1 MTVTLGNKGFKK
13 QFYRLVDGESLSNED
28 QQKLRIVERRVFD
41 ASREDILKE
50 ATDKKW
56 SGSLDQNRRADTIV
70 ATKIRTSF
78 RVFENSTSSSKESY
92 FYFK

>member
-1 MTVTLGNKGFKK
+1 MTVILGNKGFKK
-13 QFYRLVDGESLSNED
+13 QFYRLVDGESLSNDD
-28 QQKLRIVERRVFD
+28 QQKLRIIERRVFD

-50 ATDKKW
+50 AADRKW
-56 SGSLDQNRRADTIV
+56 NGSLEQNRRADVIV

-78 RVFENSTSSSKESY
+78 RVFDNSKTPKEKY